1 MKTWISTITYTV
13 IDTGR
18 ECETEEEYKECVKE
32 SFKEDHNIELID
44 DEITNIEFEE
54 VDDE

>member
-18 ECETEEEYKECVKE
+18 ECKTEEEYKEWVKE

-44 DEITNIEFEE
+44 DEITDIEFEE
-54 VDDE
+54 IK

>member
-18 ECETEEEYKECVKE
+18 ECQTEEEYKECVKE